1 MVKIIL
7 LACVLLINAPTH
19 AETTAEILTDATL
32 PANLTNSDITTLA
45 LGFSQDQNTDA
56 LTNLV
61 LGVGQTRTGLLTNIL
76 DIVASTYPSA
86 AESLIFSINQYLPTL
101 GMSSYVTMAGL
112 LEQYNQ
118 TDALA
123 ALNATNNT
131 LLAQLENQGL
141 EVESAAGVDGQEDFN
156 VIESVIQSLNL
167 PTENPA
173 QLSAN

>member
-1 MVKIIL
+1 MIKIIL
-7 LACVLLINAPTH
+7 LACVLLINAPTY
-19 AETTAEILTDATL
+19 AQTTAEILTDATL
-32 PANLTNSDITTLA
+32 PTNLTDSDITTLA

-61 LGVGQTRTGLLTNIL
+61 LGVGQTRTSLLANIL

-86 AESLIFSINQYLPTL
+86 AESLIFSINQHLPTL

-123 ALNATNNT
+123 SLNSTNGT

-141 EVESAAGVDGQEDFN
+141 EVEAAAGASIEQDFS
-156 VIESVIQSLNL
+156 VIENVIQSLNL